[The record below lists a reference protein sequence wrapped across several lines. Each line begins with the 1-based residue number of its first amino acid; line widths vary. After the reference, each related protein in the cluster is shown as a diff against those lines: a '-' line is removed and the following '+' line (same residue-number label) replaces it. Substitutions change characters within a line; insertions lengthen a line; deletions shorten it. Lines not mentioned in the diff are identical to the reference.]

1 MTRRLGRAGALALL
15 LAVASAPAA
24 AADEP
29 VKTIDWTVTA
39 PASGTV
45 VDGAV
50 RITVDASGGSFPLV
64 AIAAPDLG
72 RDGYEVRG
80 DVRYSNVT
88 GTGYFEMWSIFPDGG
103 RYFSRTLATTG
114 SMAALTGTSDWRP
127 FELPFFLQGGVPP
140 TRLEIN
146 VVLPGAGSVDVGRLE
161 ITRLAA
167 GEVGRRGAWLSDQSV
182 GAVGA
187 IVGTSIGLLGAAIGI
202 LAGRGR
208 GRRYV
213 LPAMVVAIGIGL
225 GAIALA
231 VIAFLV
237 GQPPAVVGL
246 LALTGVVS
254 VLAFGNTLPR
264 VRRTYAEAELRR
276 MRAMDRA

>member
-161 ITRLAA
+161 IARLAA

-182 GAVGA
+182 GGVGA

-246 LALTGVVS
+246 LALTGLVS

>member
-161 ITRLAA
+161 IARLAA

>member
-88 GTGYFEMWSIFPDGG
+88 GTGYLEMWSIFPDGG

-161 ITRLAA
+161 IARLAA

-254 VLAFGNTLPR
+254 VLGFGNTLPR

>member
-80 DVRYSNVT
+80 DVRYSNT

-161 ITRLAA
+161 IARLAA

-246 LALTGVVS
+246 LALTGLVS

>member
-161 ITRLAA
+161 IARLAA
-167 GEVGRRGAWLSDQSV
+167 GAVGRRGAWLSDQSV

-246 LALTGVVS
+246 LALTGLVS

>member
-88 GTGYFEMWSIFPDGG
+88 GTGYLEMWSIFPDGG

-161 ITRLAA
+161 IARLAA

-246 LALTGVVS
+246 LALTGLVS

>member
-1 MTRRLGRAGALALL
+1 M
-15 LAVASAPAA
+15 
-24 AADEP
+24 
-29 VKTIDWTVTA
+29 
-39 PASGTV
+39 
-45 VDGAV
+45 
-50 RITVDASGGSFPLV
+50 RITVDATGGSFPLV

-161 ITRLAA
+161 IARLAA

-246 LALTGVVS
+246 LALTGLVS

>member
-1 MTRRLGRAGALALL
+1 MTSRLRRAAALAVLVAL
-15 LAVASAPAA
+15 ASASAV

-39 PASGTV
+39 PASGSV

-50 RITVDASGGSFPLV
+50 RITADATGGSFPLV
-64 AIAAPDLG
+64 ALAAPDLG
-72 RDGYEVRG
+72 RQGYEVRG
-80 DVRYSNVT
+80 NVRYSSVS
-88 GTGYFEMWSIFPDGG
+88 GTGYLEMWSVFPDGG
-103 RYFSRTLATTG
+103 RYFSRTLDTTG

-146 VVLPGAGSVDVGRLE
+146 VVLPGGGSVDVGPLQ
-161 ITRLAA
+161 IAKLAA
-167 GEVGRRGAWLSDQSV
+167 GDVGRNGAWVSDQML

-187 IVGTSIGLLGAAIGI
+187 VVGSMIGLLGATVGV

-208 GRRYV
+208 GRRFV
-213 LPAMVVAIGIGL
+213 LRAMTGVVVVGVGLIGLAGVALVVGQPSSVVAL
-225 GAIALA
+225 AALTGSIC
-231 VIAFLV
+231 VIAF
-237 GQPPAVVGL
+237 GA
-246 LALTGVVS
+246 A
-254 VLAFGNTLPR
+254 LPR

>member
-161 ITRLAA
+161 IARLAA

-246 LALTGVVS
+246 LALTGLVS